1 MTEQIKEQILK
12 VRDTA
17 LCNMFDL
24 GMVQAI
30 ARELD
35 CPELADFIDQDAG
48 TYTHFIL
55 TGEAK

>member
-24 GMVQAI
+24 GMVKAI
-30 ARELD
+30 AAELD
-35 CPELADFIDQDAG
+35 CPDLVKFIDENTDV
-48 TYTHFIL
+48 YTHFIL
-55 TGEAK
+55 TGEEK

>member
-48 TYTHFIL
+48 TYAHFIL
-55 TGEAK
+55 TGEVK

>member
-1 MTEQIKEQILK
+1 MK

-35 CPELADFIDQDAG
+35 CPELADFIDKDAG

-55 TGEAK
+55 TGEVK